1 MSMKKV
7 WVLDIGHKLCKLY
20 LIWNKLVVVVVVKN
34 NNNNQ
39 NIKQMLTFNFFNNK
53 WSIGKLYQ
61 TLQSA
66 QCSIQ
71 DRDTLKKVQK

>member
-34 NNNNQ
+34 NNNNNQ
-39 NIKQMLTFNFFNNK
+39 NI
-53 WSIGKLYQ
+53 
-61 TLQSA
+61 
-66 QCSIQ
+66 
-71 DRDTLKKVQK
+71 